1 MALERVVRALGVE
14 QKALSLWRAN
24 AITVGATRSGATRS
38 GAASQTATLL

>member
-14 QKALSLWRAN
+14 QNLSLWRAN
-24 AITVGATRSGATRS
+24 EITVGATRSGATRS

>member
-1 MALERVVRALGVE
+1 MALARVVRALGVE

-24 AITVGATRSGATRS
+24 AITVGAPRS